1 LSEIAPELEIAMAE
15 LDVFALTLDKLMPEL
30 EERDSA
36 GEDVLCSLQAK
47 KARAIVNRPE
57 PNKTDFIKLLEK
69 DVPCPER

>member
-1 LSEIAPELEIAMAE
+1 
-15 LDVFALTLDKLMPEL
+15 
-30 EERDSA
+30 
-36 GEDVLCSLQAK
+36 VLCSLQAK